1 MCLLIL
7 SELVVDY
14 KMVPGLRLPD
24 TGNRTG
30 NLQPTKVRMKKTVK
44 AYAPA
49 SIGNVSCGFDVMGM
63 AVDAPGDEVIVSLND
78 SGNVTIKKI
87 EGDGGKLPRNAE
99 ENTAGV
105 AVIEYLKAIRS
116 NQGAEITLIKN
127 LPLGSGMGSS
137 AASAV
142 AAVVAINHLM
152 GDPLKKSE
160 LLPFV
165 MQAEFVACG
174 SAHADNAAPSL
185 LGGLILIR
193 NNHPLDIIEIPTPDE
208 LVSVLVHPHV
218 EIKTRDARQVLP
230 RSVPLNDAITQWG
243 NTAALV
249 AGMMKPD
256 YDLIGRALQ
265 DVVAEPYRSALI
277 PGFHEVKASAI
288 AAGALG
294 CGISGSGPTMF
305 AFCKGKTI
313 AQHVGKA
320 MQQEFLK
327 VGLQSEVY
335 VSGVNKEGARIVK

>member
-1 MCLLIL
+1 
-7 SELVVDY
+7 
-14 KMVPGLRLPD
+14 
-24 TGNRTG
+24 
-30 NLQPTKVRMKKTVK
+30 MKKSVR

-63 AVDAPGDEVIVSLND
+63 AVDAPGDEVIITLND
-78 SGNVTIKKI
+78 SGKVTIKNI
-87 EGDGGKLPRNAE
+87 EGDGGKLPLNAE

-105 AVIEYLKAIRS
+105 AVLEYLKAIQS
-116 NQGAEITLIKN
+116 TQGAEITLIKN

-152 GDPLKKSE
+152 GDKLKKSE

-193 NNHPLDIIEIPTPDE
+193 DNHPLDIIEVPTPPE
-208 LVSVLVHPHV
+208 LICVLVHPHV
-218 EIKTRDARQVLP
+218 EVKTRDARQVL
-230 RSVPLNDAITQWG
+230 RQSVPLKDAITQWG

-256 YDLIGRALQ
+256 YELIGRSLQ
-265 DVVAEPYRSALI
+265 DVVAEPFRAVLI
-277 PGFHEVKASAI
+277 PGFHSIKAKAVE
-288 AAGALG
+288 AGALG
-294 CGISGSGPTMF
+294 CGISGSGPTVF

-313 AQHVGKA
+313 AQKVGAA
-320 MQQEFLK
+320 MQKQFERI
-327 VGLQSEVY
+327 GLQSEVY
-335 VSGVNKEGARIVK
+335 VSEVNKEGARIVN